1 MMIFGCNAL
10 ALQPFL
16 LLMIDLLRR
25 KPHESVASTIRSGG
39 FRHETVSIC
48 RDYSA
53 EALISHK
60 YVPLVI
66 WKVCLM
72 PFSDDERATKKA
84 VRFRTALVIFLLELN
99 YMPNTCLAYSLSGSM
114 VCSF

>member
-48 RDYSA
+48 RDTVRRHRYRTSMY
-53 EALISHK
+53 LWSFGK
-60 YVPLVI
+60 Y
-66 WKVCLM
+66 
-72 PFSDDERATKKA
+72 A
-84 VRFRTALVIFLLELN
+84 
-99 YMPNTCLAYSLSGSM
+99 
-114 VCSF
+114 